1 MSVDARADLVVVG
14 GGIVGLATAHR
25 LLDAR
30 PALRLVLLEKEP
42 ELATHQTGRNS
53 GVIHSPNSYPPGS
66 LKARLCREGMD
77 AALAFADAHGIP
89 YEIRGELIVATVP
102 AELPRLAAIADKARA
117 NGSVLRELGPEAM
130 REVEPHV
137 VGLRGLHVTS
147 TGIIDWR
154 RFSVA
159 LADELRA
166 RGAEIRTRSEVTAI
180 RRTADGLL
188 LETTAGAVA
197 ARNLVTC
204 AGLHADRLAAMTGH
218 ASDIRIVPF
227 RGDYAVL
234 RPEARR
240 FCRTLIYPVPDL
252 RFPFLG
258 VHLTRRI
265 DGAVWAG
272 PNAVLAFGREAYR
285 RRDVDLRELGSVV
298 AFAGF
303 QRLALRYWRVGGAE
317 MLRDWS
323 RRLFVRALQAYT
335 PEITLADIAWGPS
348 GIRAQG
354 LRRDGSLVEDFA
366 IGGGEHVLHVLNA
379 PSPAATASLAI
390 GRELA
395 GMAIARF
402 GI

>member
-1 MSVDARADLVVVG
+1 MSVNARADLVVVG
-14 GGIVGLATAHR
+14 GGVVGLATAYR

-30 PALRLVLLEKEP
+30 PALRIVLLEKEP
-42 ELATHQTGRNS
+42 ELAAHQTGRNS
-53 GVIHSPNSYPPGS
+53 GVIHSPNTYPPGS

-89 YEIRGELIVATVP
+89 YEICGELIVATVP
-102 AELPRLAAIADKARA
+102 AELPRLAAIAEKARA
-117 NGSVLRELGPEAM
+117 NGSILRELGPEAM
-130 REVEPHV
+130 REVEPYV

-154 RFSVA
+154 RFSLA
-159 LADELRA
+159 LGDELRA
-166 RGAEIRTRSEVTAI
+166 RGAEIRTGSEVTGI
-180 RRTADGLL
+180 RRTADGLR
-188 LETTAGAVA
+188 LETTTGAVA

-204 AGLHADRLAAMTGH
+204 AGLHSDRLAAMTGH
-218 ASDIRIVPF
+218 ALEIRIVPF

-234 RPEARR
+234 RPAARR
-240 FCRTLIYPVPDL
+240 LCRTLIYPVPDP

-265 DGAVWAG
+265 DGEVWAG
-272 PNAVLAFGREAYR
+272 PNAVLALGREAYR

-323 RRLFVRALQAYT
+323 RRLFVRALQACT
-335 PEITLADIAWGPS
+335 PEISFADIAWGPS
-348 GIRAQG
+348 GIRAQA
-354 LRRDGSLVEDFA
+354 LRRNGSLVEDFA

>member
-1 MSVDARADLVVVG
+1 
-14 GGIVGLATAHR
+14 
-25 LLDAR
+25 
-30 PALRLVLLEKEP
+30 
-42 ELATHQTGRNS
+42 
-53 GVIHSPNSYPPGS
+53 
-66 LKARLCREGMD
+66 MD

-89 YEIRGELIVATVP
+89 YEICGELIVATVP
-102 AELPRLAAIADKARA
+102 AELPRLAAIAEKARA

-130 REVEPHV
+130 LEVEPYV

-147 TGIIDWR
+147 TGITDWR
-154 RFSVA
+154 RFALA

-166 RGAEIRTRSEVTAI
+166 RGAEIRTGSEVTAI
-180 RRTADGLL
+180 RRTADGLI
-188 LETTAGAVA
+188 LETTAGTVG

-204 AGLHADRLAAMTGH
+204 AGLHSDRLAAMTGH

-240 FCRTLIYPVPDL
+240 FCRTLVYPVPDP

-285 RRDVDLRELGSVV
+285 RRDVNLRELGAIV
-298 AFAGF
+298 AFPGF
-303 QRLALRYWRVGGAE
+303 LRLALRYWRMGGAE

-335 PEITLADIAWGPS
+335 PEISLGDVAWGPS
-348 GIRAQG
+348 GIRAQA

-366 IGGGEHVLHVLNA
+366 IGGREHVLHVLNA